1 MRERGR
7 ERESES
13 EDHLCKT
20 TVLHVRVCVREGES
34 ERGREG
40 ERESAS
46 EGERERGREG
56 VHLRKTM
63 VLHDVSK

>member
-1 MRERGR
+1 MQDYCVARTCVRERG
-7 ERESES
+7 
-13 EDHLCKT
+13 
-20 TVLHVRVCVREGES
+20 REGES